1 MPSLIGSKPNQV
13 PVNADLGTMAFQD
26 AENIAGNVKV
36 GGNMGV
42 GGDTAGVVAGVSV
55 TSKFCVKNEGDNP
68 VAGFVHVNN
77 ATAGSGSGT
86 FACRSRGT
94 TASPTVVQS
103 GDALWNMYVA
113 GHDGTDL
120 ALAAEIAVEVDGTP
134 SSNDMPG
141 RIVFKTTPD
150 GQQAPVERVR
160 IDSAGNVIQQVNTT
174 AATLST
180 NNTLTFSIVNNSTL
194 RVSVR
199 GSDGVTR
206 TGTVALT

>member
-1 MPSLIGSKPNQV
+1 
-13 PVNADLGTMAFQD
+13 MAFQD
-26 AENIAGNVKV
+26 AANIAGDVGV

-42 GGDTAGVVAGVSV
+42 GGDTTGVVAGVSV
-55 TSKFCVKNEGDNP
+55 TSKFCVKSEGDNP

-77 ATAGSGSGT
+77 ATASSGSGT

-94 TASPTVVQS
+94 TASPVVVQNNDS
-103 GDALWNMYVA
+103 LWNMFVA
-113 GHDGTDL
+113 GYDGTDL
-120 ALAAEIAVEVDGTP
+120 ALAAQISVEVDGTP
-134 SSNDMPG
+134 GSNDMPG
-141 RIVFKTTPD
+141 RFIVSTTPD
-150 GQQAPVERVR
+150 GSQAPVERMR

-180 NNTLTFSIVNNSTL
+180 NNTLTFSIVDNSTL

>member
-26 AENIAGNVKV
+26 AANIAGDV
-36 GGNMGV
+36 GVSGNMGV
-42 GGDTAGVVAGVSV
+42 GGDTTGVVAGVSV
-55 TSKFCVKNEGDNP
+55 TSKFCVKSEGGNP

-77 ATAGSGSGT
+77 ATASSGSGT

-94 TASPTVVQS
+94 TASPVVVQNNDS
-103 GDALWNMYVA
+103 LWNMFVA
-113 GHDGTDL
+113 GYDGTDL
-120 ALAAEIAVEVDGTP
+120 ALAAQISVEVDGTP
-134 SSNDMPG
+134 GSNDMPG
-141 RIVFKTTPD
+141 RFIVSTTPD
-150 GQQAPVERVR
+150 GSQAPVERMR

-180 NNTLTFSIVNNSTL
+180 NNTLTFSIVDNSTL

>member
-26 AENIAGNVKV
+26 AANIAGDVVV

-42 GGDTAGVVAGVSV
+42 GGDTTGVVAGVSV
-55 TSKFCVKNEGDNP
+55 TSKFCVKNDGDAP
-68 VAGFVHVNN
+68 LAGFVHANN
-77 ATAGSGSGT
+77 TTAGSGSGT

-94 TASPTVVQS
+94 TASPVVVQNNDS
-103 GDALWNMYVA
+103 LWNMFVA
-113 GHDGTDL
+113 GYDGTDL
-120 ALAAEIAVEVDGTP
+120 ALAAQISVEVDGTP
-134 SSNDMPG
+134 GSNDMPG
-141 RIVFKTTPD
+141 RLIFSTTPD
-150 GQQAPVERVR
+150 GSQAPVERMR

-180 NNTLTFSIVNNSTL
+180 NNTLTFSIVDNSTL

>member
-1 MPSLIGSKPNQV
+1 
-13 PVNADLGTMAFQD
+13 MAFQD
-26 AENIAGNVKV
+26 AANIAGDVVV

-42 GGDTAGVVAGVSV
+42 GGNTTGVVAGVSV
-55 TSKFCVKNEGDNP
+55 TSKFCVKNDGDAP
-68 VAGFVHVNN
+68 LAGFVHANN
-77 ATAGSGSGT
+77 TTAGSGSGT

-94 TASPTVVQS
+94 TASPVVVQNNDS
-103 GDALWNMYVA
+103 LWNMFVA
-113 GHDGTDL
+113 GYDGTDL
-120 ALAAEIAVEVDGTP
+120 ALAAQISVEVDGTP
-134 SSNDMPG
+134 GSNDMPG
-141 RIVFKTTPD
+141 RLIFSTTPD
-150 GQQAPVERVR
+150 GSQAPVERMR

-180 NNTLTFSIVNNSTL
+180 NNTLTFSIVDNSTL